1 MYLVQRVQMEARD
14 SFLFFT
20 TLTYDNDHLPHLVTS
35 QDVSL
40 PYADHSHLQLLFK
53 RLRNNDSFGRPFR
66 YLAVSE
72 RGKERSRPHFHIL
85 WFLPRYPGET
95 LADGQSLNAR
105 LYSSI
110 LDYWC
115 VNKGTRKFPIYEPLF
130 TFHSRYLGRKLF
142 SNYDTH
148 FVLPSLTDEGVSS
161 VAYYVSKYMM
171 KVNPKEQRLRQA
183 ISLNYDESEYESIW
197 KVIKS
202 RSVRSTSFGF
212 GFDGAPFYSIVDYL
226 AQCVKRSRQKDG
238 YPCFF
243 NPDNGKSFP
252 LCPFYKR
259 FPWIYDYIDMLN
271 FKINTPL
278 IFDPDINFCKSRQ
291 DKRLIVSR
299 INHIDDKDVC
309 LNFDFLDGED
319 L

>member
-1 MYLVQRVQMEARD
+1 MCLSPILIRNPSRFHNLHPFYRSQSFLSDCESAYIYVPCGQCSQCIAVRQMYLVQRVMMEARD
-14 SFLFFT
+14 SFLYFT
-20 TLTYDNDHLPHLVTS
+20 TLTYDNDHLPHLITS

-40 PYADHSHLQLLFK
+40 PYADHSDLQLLFK

-148 FVLPSLTDEGVSS
+148 FVLPSLTAEGVSS
-161 VAYYVSKYMM
+161 VAYYVSKYML
-171 KVNPKEQRLRQA
+171 KVNPKETPSA
-183 ISLNYDESEYESIW
+183 
-197 KVIKS
+197 
-202 RSVRSTSFGF
+202 VREGKTK
-212 GFDGAPFYSIVDYL
+212 
-226 AQCVKRSRQKDG
+226 CVS
-238 YPCFF
+238 
-243 NPDNGKSFP
+243 
-252 LCPFYKR
+252 
-259 FPWIYDYIDMLN
+259 
-271 FKINTPL
+271 
-278 IFDPDINFCKSRQ
+278 
-291 DKRLIVSR
+291 
-299 INHIDDKDVC
+299 
-309 LNFDFLDGED
+309 
-319 L
+319 